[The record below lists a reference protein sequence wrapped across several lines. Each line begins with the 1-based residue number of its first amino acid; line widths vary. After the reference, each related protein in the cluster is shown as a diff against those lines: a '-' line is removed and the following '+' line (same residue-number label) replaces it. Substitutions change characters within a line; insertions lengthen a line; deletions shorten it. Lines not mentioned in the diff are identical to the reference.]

1 LASALPID
9 KKSPHM
15 SKIYRISVCL
25 LLILTLGCSSG
36 KKAYERGDYYE
47 SVLKS
52 VQRLRQKPDHSKSQ
66 ETLQNAYPLAVE
78 ILELNA
84 NNAIS
89 SNEPF
94 KYKTAIQ
101 AYNQIN
107 NMYEQIKQCPSCLK
121 VVKNPKNYYAE
132 LGPLKEKA
140 ADESYNAGITAL
152 MKGTRNEAKNAYFNF
167 LDAQNFVADY
177 KDVVEY
183 LHKSKFEA
191 TLKVVVE
198 RIPVP
203 KRYALSGDFFQD
215 KVEEYLHKNYPDNGF
230 IKFYSTEEMK
240 TVSYTPDQ
248 VMKIQFD
255 DFSIGNTNLKE
266 KEETVTKDSVK
277 VGETKFEGKMVPV
290 YGTVKAKLTTYRKEV
305 ISTGLLSMVITDAKT
320 TGVLAHRKFDGT
332 YTWVNSWARFNGDDR
347 ALTKEQA
354 ALCKLKELQPPQE
367 QDLFLEFSRPIY
379 DKLIP
384 SIRTFYQAY

>member
-1 LASALPID
+1 
-9 KKSPHM
+9 M

-25 LLILTLGCSSG
+25 LLILTMGCSSG

-266 KEETVTKDSVK
+266 KEETVTKDSVR
-277 VGETKFEGKMVPV
+277 VGETKFEGKMIPV

-347 ALTKEQA
+347 ALSKDQA

>member
-1 LASALPID
+1 
-9 KKSPHM
+9 M
-15 SKIYRISVCL
+15 SKIYRITVCL
-25 LLILTLGCSSG
+25 ILILVMGCSSG

-66 ETLQNAYPLAVE
+66 ETLQSAYPLAVE

-84 NNAIS
+84 SNAIS

-94 KYKTAIQ
+94 KYKSAIQ

-167 LDAQNFVADY
+167 LDAQSFVADY

-198 RIPVP
+198 QIPVP
-203 KRYALSGDFFQD
+203 KRYSLSGEFFQD

-266 KEETVTKDSVK
+266 KEETVIKDSVK
-277 VGETKFEGKMVPV
+277 VGETKLEGKMVPV
-290 YGTVKAKLTTYRKEV
+290 YGSVKAKLTTYRKEV
-305 ISTGLLSMVITDAKT
+305 ISTGQLSMVITDAKT
-320 TGVLAHRKFDGT
+320 TGVLATRRFDGS

-347 ALTKEQA
+347 ALTKEQT
-354 ALCKLKELQPPQE
+354 ALTKLKELQPPQD